1 MLYRDTSAIDAI
13 NNGTDTPTWVF
24 IGSNRVAKFG
34 YKHTDGWRGY
44 YTVTATKK
52 QGWAE
57 VDPDTVHIAGWVTG
71 DWDDAPEDA
80 QNSNVADRLE
90 AYAKQNDARGFDTLV
105 VYAPT
110 SNVFSTAMYVFEKSR
125 GKLETVKRRKL
136 ANNTY
141 LIDNGKRRA
150 IRLHSTDIVTEHGS
164 DALRIDS
171 GGWDS
176 ETTRDRIYSFTTC
189 KVWRDKGVTY
199 IDGQKLKDGML
210 VAGRLMIPAGR

>member
-1 MLYRDTSAIDAI
+1 MLYRDTSAIDAV
-13 NNGTDTPTWVF
+13 NNGTNTPTWVF
-24 IGSNRVAKFG
+24 VGSNRVAKFG

-52 QGWAE
+52 QGWIE

-80 QNSNVADRLE
+80 QDTNVADRLE

-125 GKLETVKRRKL
+125 GKLETIKRRKL

-150 IRLHSTDIVTEHGS
+150 IRLHSTDIATEVGPGK
-164 DALRIDS
+164 LRIDT
-171 GGWDS
+171 GGWDTL
-176 ETTRDRIYSFTTC
+176 TTRERLYRFTSC
-189 KVWRDKGVTY
+189 RVGRDKGITY
-199 IDGQKLKDGML
+199 INGVELKDGMT
-210 VAGRLMIPAGR
+210 VPGRLEV